1 MKHQERQTRPHCGR
15 ADLDDGSGNC
25 GSNGAQQ
32 MWTVAGRVDGGCGT
46 MATALAAATAH
57 STWGRWQR
65 TAAVELDAAGRTN
78 GERLLLWTTAAAV
91 AAATAHSN
99 CGRRQLT
106 AAVEWDAAGR
116 TKGERLLLWT
126 TVAAETAV
134 AVPAVA
140 VTVMAADSNWG
151 RSCLWLGAV
160 HIWRKWQMAVSTEI

>member
-1 MKHQERQTRPHCGR
+1 MT
-15 ADLDDGSGNC
+15 A
-25 GSNGAQQ
+25 A
-32 MWTVAGRVDGGCGT
+32 
-46 MATALAAATAH
+46 ATAAATAH
-57 STWGRWQR
+57 SKCGRWQAGWTAVVGQWQRRWRRRRRTAWGRWQR
-65 TAAVELDAAGRTN
+65 TAAVELDVAGCTN
-78 GERLLLWTTAAAV
+78 GERFFFV
-91 AAATAHSN
+91 DDGSGGAAATAHSN

-140 VTVMAADSNWG
+140 VTVMAAVSNWG